1 MKKHIK
7 NTKVAVKLRKSE
19 YHNEWYLYIESYP
32 VIIPNKEEP
41 QRIREYLNRTV
52 TTPIWDKR
60 RTARTKTDGT
70 KTYRAKRDINGV
82 IQCKSDIDNEN
93 CIYADGVRKLRQKEY
108 DNTNLYNDTEKEYLA
123 QKEKLKE
130 NFIKYFK
137 DTLRKRHKNSSNSI
151 QVNWKRTIELL
162 RLFYGEDL
170 PFSKIDL
177 SLAEDFK
184 NFLKNAP
191 CGGGKKGI
199 ISNSTAS
206 TYYSIFKASLKQ
218 AFIDGYL
225 TIDLSAKLKGIRVI
239 QSKREYLTIDELNK
253 LASTPCEM
261 EVLNR
266 ASIFSSLT
274 GLRLSDIQKLKWKE
288 VVIEKGKGKL
298 LFTQKKTKGVEYTP
312 ISNQALE
319 LCGIPSLPEKNIFE
333 DLPNSSWISRPL
345 KKWITAS
352 GIQKNIT
359 FHCFRH
365 TYATLQLANGTDIY
379 TLSKMLG
386 HTNVSTTQIYSRV
399 SNNKKD
405 TASQVI
411 KININN

>member
-32 VIIPNKEEP
+32 VIVPNKEKP
-41 QRIREYLNRTV
+41 QRIREYLNRTI
-52 TTPIWDKR
+52 TTPIWDKK

-70 KTYRAKRDINGV
+70 KTYKSKRDINGV

-93 CIYADGVRKLRQKEY
+93 CIYADGVKKLRQKEY
-108 DNTNLYNDTEKEYLA
+108 DNANLYNDTEKEYLE

-130 NFIKYFK
+130 NFIKYFN

-162 RLFYGEDL
+162 KLFYGEYL
-170 PFSKIDL
+170 PFSKLDL

-206 TYYSIFKASLKQ
+206 TYYSIFKACLKQ
-218 AFIDGYL
+218 AFVDGYL
-225 TIDLSAKLKGIRVI
+225 TIDLSAKIKGIRVI
-239 QSKREYLTIDELNK
+239 QSKREYLTMEEINR
-253 LASTPCEM
+253 LASTPCE
-261 EVLNR
+261 LPILFR
-266 ASIFSSLT
+266 ASLFSILT

-288 VVIEKGKGKL
+288 VVIENGNGKL
-298 LFTQKKTKGVEYTP
+298 LFTQKKTKEVEYTP
-312 ISNQALE
+312 ISNQALK
-319 LCGIPSLPEKNIFE
+319 LCGTPSLPEKNVFE

-345 KKWITAS
+345 KKWIKAS

-365 TYATLQLANGTDIY
+365 SFAILQLANGTEIY

-386 HTNVSTTQIYSRV
+386 HTNVTTTQIYSRV
-399 SNNKKD
+399 SNNKKEI
-405 TASQVI
+405 ASEVIQI
-411 KININN
+411 KIDK

>member
-32 VIIPNKEEP
+32 VIIPNKEKP
-41 QRIREYLNRTV
+41 QRIREYLNRTI
-52 TTPIWDKR
+52 TTPIWDKK
-60 RTARTKTDGT
+60 RTARTKVDGT
-70 KTYRAKRDINGV
+70 KTYKVKRDINGV
-82 IQCKSDIDNEN
+82 IQCKSDIDKEN
-93 CIYADGVRKLRQKEY
+93 CLYADGVRKLRQKEY
-108 DNTNLYNDTEKEYLA
+108 DNANLYNDTEKEYLA

-130 NFIKYFK
+130 NFIQYFK

-162 RLFYGEDL
+162 RLFYGEYL
-170 PFSKIDL
+170 PFSKLNL

-184 NFLKNAP
+184 NFIKNAP

-199 ISNSTAS
+199 ISNSTSS
-206 TYYSIFKASLKQ
+206 TYYSIFKACLKQ

-225 TIDLSAKLKGIRVI
+225 TIDLSGKIKGIRVI
-239 QSKREYLTIDELNK
+239 QSKRAYLTIDELNK

-261 EVLNR
+261 QVLRR
-266 ASIFSSLT
+266 ASLFSALT
-274 GLRLSDIQKLKWKE
+274 GLRLSDIQKLRWKE
-288 VVIEKGKGKL
+288 VVIENGKGKL

-319 LCGIPSLPEKNIFE
+319 LCGTPSLPEKYVFE

-379 TLSKMLG
+379 TVSKMLG
-386 HTNVSTTQIYSRV
+386 HTNVSTTQIYSKV
-399 SNNKKD
+399 IDNKKD
-405 TASQVI
+405 IASQVI
-411 KININN
+411 QINIDN

>member
-41 QRIREYLNRTV
+41 QRIREYLNRTI
-52 TTPIWDKR
+52 TTPIWNKR

-70 KTYRAKRDINGV
+70 KTYKAKRDINGV

-108 DNTNLYNDTEKEYLA
+108 DNANLYNDTEKEYLV

-170 PFSKIDL
+170 PFLKINL
-177 SLAEDFK
+177 SLAEGFK

-191 CGGGKKGI
+191 CGGGKKGV

-206 TYYSIFKASLKQ
+206 TYYSIFKACLKQ

-261 EVLNR
+261 EVLYR

-288 VVIEKGKGKL
+288 VVIENGKGKL

-319 LCGIPSLPEKNIFE
+319 LCGIPSLPEKNVFE

-405 TASQVI
+405 IASQVI
-411 KININN
+411 QINIDN